1 MKRTARATRAIAGA
15 LVAATL
21 AWSSAA
27 LADEPIAVLFVGNSY
42 TFGRVDPVMSYN
54 AANVADLMSWTNILA
69 PIDQYASG
77 AYAGGYASV
86 WVGSSAPNVASP
98 GLAYDCDDW
107 SATGTTGTYMLAA
120 GSLWDGYAWSS
131 VGACSTLE
139 RVYCLQQ

>member
-54 AANVADLMSWTNILA
+54 AANVHDLTA
-69 PIDQYASG
+69 PMYNNASNPNAQTG
-77 AYAGGYASV
+77 SNPSRAITKKMRV
-86 WVGSSAPNVASP
+86 WP
-98 GLAYDCDDW
+98 
-107 SATGTTGTYMLAA
+107 
-120 GSLWDGYAWSS
+120 
-131 VGACSTLE
+131 
-139 RVYCLQQ
+139 